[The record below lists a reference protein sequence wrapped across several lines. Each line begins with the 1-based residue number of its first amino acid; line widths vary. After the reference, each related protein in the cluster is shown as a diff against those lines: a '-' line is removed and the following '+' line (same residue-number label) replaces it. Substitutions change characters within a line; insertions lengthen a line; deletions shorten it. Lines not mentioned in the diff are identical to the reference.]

1 MKPDGSDGSD
11 VSAVG
16 VTVPGVCD
24 SHLGTQY
31 DPSLDWRL
39 AITPERMATP
49 IVPHPIHCVRSTTL
63 GRLGGVPITQSV
75 YPMVPVVDGGDEYM
89 ETFDDHLIFTRS
101 SCVADLLG
109 MLVFV
114 TVGSTRFDALVQAVL
129 SEEVLDVLHKK
140 GYSQIVL
147 QRGDSTL
154 GRGDGTMTLGKSDI
168 EVETWTF
175 KPSIE
180 MDIRRASLVI
190 SHAGH
195 LVQLEFTT
203 EVLMMILA

>member
-1 MKPDGSDGSD
+1 
-11 VSAVG
+11 
-16 VTVPGVCD
+16 
-24 SHLGTQY
+24 
-31 DPSLDWRL
+31 
-39 AITPERMATP
+39 
-49 IVPHPIHCVRSTTL
+49 
-63 GRLGGVPITQSV
+63 
-75 YPMVPVVDGGDEYM
+75 MVPVVDGGDEYM

-190 SHAGH
+190 SHAGSGTILDVLRQGKPMIVVPNPTLLDNHQDELASKLDDLGH
-195 LVQLEFTT
+195 LRATPVNN
-203 EVLMMILA
+203 LAKTIETFDPSTLVPFPQFDGSKFRRLIDEEMGYI